1 MNFEYSLTPINL
13 NVTLLVCGVH
23 YCAGT
28 FFLWLFLLKIHL
40 MLEGGP
46 KFLAFSHIPME
57 CILKSIY

>member
-40 MLEGGP
+40 KEDPNFLTFHIYLWSVSSKVILE
-46 KFLAFSHIPME
+46 K
-57 CILKSIY
+57 